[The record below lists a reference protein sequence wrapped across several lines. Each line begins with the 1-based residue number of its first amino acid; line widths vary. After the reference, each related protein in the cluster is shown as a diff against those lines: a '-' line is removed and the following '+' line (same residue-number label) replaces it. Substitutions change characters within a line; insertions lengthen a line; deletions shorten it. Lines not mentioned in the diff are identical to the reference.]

1 MAYMIKYGSGKT
13 NYSGTEPCR
22 VCHGT
27 GRQKSPRQASK
38 KPKKN
43 KR

>member
-1 MAYMIKYGSGKT
+1 MATIIRFGGNRGNSM
-13 NYSGTEPCR
+13 GTEPCR